1 MQHIDE
7 LGSAGEQGSGG
18 CAHILPPAEVYHEHV
33 AVPGE
38 QWGGARPLRQ
48 PRSVGPPHITETLQA
63 AQVNGLFDIPL
74 YSSETRNVVHMSVTL
89 SLPLGRGQVPLG
101 RPQLRGGERGRG
113 AGRLYSLHRA
123 LERSNRSLVSWN
135 AGICTFSLFQFSMRS
150 SL

>member
-33 AVPGE
+33 ALPGE

-48 PRSVGPPHITETLQA
+48 PRGVGPPHITETLQA
-63 AQVNGLFDIPL
+63 AQVDGLFDIPL

-89 SLPLGRGQVPLG
+89 SLS
-101 RPQLRGGERGRG
+101 RPWSGSSGTPTTARRRERR
-113 AGRLYSLHRA
+113 
-123 LERSNRSLVSWN
+123 RSW
-135 AGICTFSLFQFSMRS
+135 S
-150 SL
+150 SLLPTSSTGTI